1 MTSSSPTTSIDA
13 RAQQAA
19 RIIGEPEKYKV
30 CEGCDSIV
38 AERVA
43 TCPNCYGYRFDD
55 DRQAVIDQAL
65 LLGSREQ
72 TSVVADDLT

>member
-1 MTSSSPTTSIDA
+1 MASSSPSIDA

-19 RIIGEPEKYKV
+19 KIIGEPEKYKV